1 MTDDEFKLHV
11 EALALTKLE
20 QPKKMSKQ
28 CDIYWNEI
36 SSHQYHFDR
45 GCWKNFGF
53 FVISFFEI
61 NILFFLNEIN
71 K

>member
-1 MTDDEFKLHV
+1 MTNEEFKLHV
-11 EALALTKLE
+11 DALVLSKLE

-45 GCWKNFGF
+45 GFY
-53 FVISFFEI
+53 
-61 NILFFLNEIN
+61 ILLLF
-71 K
+71 

>member
-1 MTDDEFKLHV
+1 MTNEEFKLHV
-11 EALALTKLE
+11 DALVLSKLE

-45 GCWKNFGF
+45 GFYF
-53 FVISFFEI
+53 
-61 NILFFLNEIN
+61 LFNCFNYFI
-71 K
+71 